1 MKRVSIVILMV
12 LLLPVAGLL
21 AQSRAEKPNDFTIEL
36 GGKALLYSLS
46 YQRMVGEMFG
56 LEVGAS
62 FIGGAAGGES
72 GGVIF
77 LSGGGRFYFIKKNA
91 SPTLSAGI
99 VYVTDATDAGPLE
112 GESGVYFYANPG
124 FEFRQSSGFVVR
136 GGVYFLIKNGFWVW
150 PGIQLGIAF

>member
-1 MKRVSIVILMV
+1 MKRASLVILMA
-12 LLLPVAGLL
+12 LLLSAGSLL

-36 GGKALLYSLS
+36 GGKAILYSLS

-56 LEVGAS
+56 LEIGAS
-62 FIGGAAGGES
+62 FIGGAIDEGG
-72 GGVIF
+72 GGIIF

-91 SPTLSAGI
+91 SPTLSAGL
-99 VYVTDATDAGPLE
+99 VYVTAATDAGPIE
-112 GESGVYFYANPG
+112 GSGVYFYVNPG

-136 GGVYFLIKNGFWVW
+136 GGVYFLIKDGFFVW

>member
-12 LLLPVAGLL
+12 LLLPIAGLL

-36 GGKALLYSLS
+36 GGKSILYSLS

-56 LEVGAS
+56 LEIGAS
-62 FIGGAAGGES
+62 FLGGAMDGEGG
-72 GGVIF
+72 GIIF
-77 LSGGGRFYFIKKNA
+77 LSGGGRFYLMKKNA
-91 SPTLSAGI
+91 SPTLSGGL
-99 VYVTDATDAGPLE
+99 VYITAATDAGPLE
-112 GESGVYFYANPG
+112 GSGVYFYVNPG

-136 GGVYFLIKNGFWVW
+136 GGVYFLIKDGFFVW

>member
-36 GGKALLYSLS
+36 GGKSILYSLC

-56 LEVGAS
+56 LEIGAS
-62 FIGGAAGGES
+62 FLGGATGGDTGS
-72 GGVIF
+72 IIF
-77 LSGGGRFYFIKKNA
+77 LSGGGRFYLMKKNA
-91 SPTLSAGI
+91 SPTLSGGL
-99 VYVTDATDAGPLE
+99 VYITAATNAGPLE
-112 GESGVYFYANPG
+112 GSGVYFYANPG

-136 GGVYFLIKNGFWVW
+136 GGVYFLIKNGFFVW

>member
-36 GGKALLYSLS
+36 GGKCIAYSLS

-56 LEVGAS
+56 LEIGAS
-62 FIGGAAGGES
+62 FLGGGTGGDS
-72 GGVIF
+72 DSIIF
-77 LSGGGRFYFIKKNA
+77 LSGGGRFYFLKKNA
-91 SPTLSAGI
+91 SPTLSGGL
-99 VYVTDATDAGPLE
+99 VYVTSPTDAGPIE
-112 GESGVYFYANPG
+112 GSGVYFYINPG

-136 GGVYFLIKNGFWVW
+136 GGVNFLIKDGFFVW